1 MRARFD
7 LSSTVG
13 ALFFVMDPLVK
24 NHPDQPAKPMDN
36 RADGLI
42 EFETGHGLKQITAS
56 LIPRHLFR
64 KS

>member
-1 MRARFD
+1 
-7 LSSTVG
+7 
-13 ALFFVMDPLVK
+13 MDPLVK